1 MVQRVI
7 VLGTKGYSSWY
18 IKNLESVVFIG
29 GSDDFGVP
37 ILILILF
44 IISVYERMKIYIGNS
59 YGQKNS

>member
-18 IKNLESVVFIG
+18 IKNLESIVFIG
-29 GSDDFGVP
+29 VSLDLRTP

-44 IISVYERMKIYIGNS
+44 IIFVYIRMKIYR
-59 YGQKNS
+59 